1 MSDYFEDFGWYSKR
15 QMSVKAR
22 VPDDCDTLEFGCNDD
37 NMKPEDTFFDDVIGH
52 IEDVLVDQEFQDM
65 QKSFMEKYWQEF
77 HEGEEN
83 KLCYMDIFKE
93 YGDLIENHIEN
104 YLANRIPHFSMQNFI
119 EELHSFEITCRRRK
133 CNLDGE
139 VFEVLYTFTDFSAF
153 KEMFLDYKAVKE
165 GTVENLLV
173 TAYDLP
179 SA

>member
-1 MSDYFEDFGWYSKR
+1 MGRVLNRRHCCPKERRLLVTISYSSR
-15 QMSVKAR
+15 LLLHSATG

-119 EELHSFEITCRRRK
+119 EELQLK
-133 CNLDGE
+133 
-139 VFEVLYTFTDFSAF
+139 
-153 KEMFLDYKAVKE
+153 KELWKIC
-165 GTVENLLV
+165 
-173 TAYDLP
+173 
-179 SA
+179 

>member
-1 MSDYFEDFGWYSKR
+1 MFSFKRSTFYSK
-15 QMSVKAR
+15 VVIVDTVIPVLNG

-119 EELHSFEITCRRRK
+119 EELQLK
-133 CNLDGE
+133 
-139 VFEVLYTFTDFSAF
+139 
-153 KEMFLDYKAVKE
+153 KELWKIC
-165 GTVENLLV
+165 
-173 TAYDLP
+173 
-179 SA
+179 

>member
-1 MSDYFEDFGWYSKR
+1 MRIKLDQFSCVFLCEGTFENRG
-15 QMSVKAR
+15 

-119 EELHSFEITCRRRK
+119 EELQLK
-133 CNLDGE
+133 
-139 VFEVLYTFTDFSAF
+139 
-153 KEMFLDYKAVKE
+153 KELWKIC
-165 GTVENLLV
+165 
-173 TAYDLP
+173 
-179 SA
+179 